1 MILEFDLIFVIYR
14 NCLKIMVIENL
25 LAQKKTVIVKDW
37 FNLIAES
44 YPADTSQFLKTKKD
58 AFANPVGKTILNGLE
73 AVFNELLSGMDDKAI
88 TSFLDPIIRIRAVQ
102 TIFSPSQATAFIFD
116 LKKVVRKNFKKEIKE
131 NSIPKELLIF
141 ESKIDRLCLIAFDIY
156 SECREKIYQLKVDTE
171 RNKIYSAFARA
182 GLITDLTDGIP
193 EKEPEFKA

>member
-1 MILEFDLIFVIYR
+1 MI
-14 NCLKIMVIENL
+14 IENL

-37 FNLIAES
+37 FNLVAES

-73 AVFNELLSGMDDKAI
+73 AVFNELLSGMDNKVI

-102 TIFSPSQATAFIFD
+102 TIFSPSQATSFIFD

-141 ESKIDRLCLIAFDIY
+141 ESKIDSLCLIAFDIY